1 MVLDLRARQ
10 DWSGLWAERAWRWGA
25 GSFMQVKELMEEET
39 IGQGI
44 IRE

>member
-1 MVLDLRARQ
+1 MVLYLRARQ
-10 DWSGLWAERAWRWGA
+10 DWSGLWAERAWWGA

-39 IGQGI
+39 TGQGN